1 MASEFSVGVIIGGI
15 VGSSFRSAVS
25 GTRRALDSLGDTS
38 RRLQERQNALTRA
51 TERYGQLGS
60 SRMQRL
66 NSELLRV
73 SRTMEQIE
81 RQQRRLSAVS
91 ATSDALKANRMA
103 LYGQGAETYA
113 IGRTLGAPVMA
124 SVKQYASFESQ
135 LRDIS
140 VTGDLDAKQE
150 RAIGLAI
157 RQASLKIN
165 QLQESLMGG
174 VGQLVADGMAP
185 EQAATFAE
193 MLGKTATATKA
204 DMTDLAKM
212 TYAFSDAL
220 KITDAKE
227 LEQAFGMAATGAKLG
242 SFELKDMAKA
252 LPGMT
257 KAFAARGITGKEAI
271 MEIVSSLEVG
281 KGSGSAEEAVTNMS
295 NWLAAMGR
303 NDTIQKYAKA
313 GINYQKSM
321 QNLVAQGFS
330 QYESS
335 LMIANAFIDDKG
347 KAFVQQWEKAGAVGD
362 REGQQ
367 KLMESFG
374 LAEVFTDIQTV
385 NHLLSMRQ
393 GWDKYLSNKQ
403 EMKSPAAKNT
413 LSTDFTKQNDTL
425 EARWRRTQVG
435 FNEAAIS
442 IGESLRPA
450 LIQLGETFIPLMD
463 SVGKWIAANPQLVSG
478 TIKVVGALLA
488 FKMATIGLKLGL
500 NLLISPFVNVWKNA
514 VLLRA
519 NWLRLTLALGEGGKL
534 RWLVTGF
541 SAVARGARTL
551 GGVLSGGLVRG
562 IMIAGRAVLWIG
574 RALLM
579 NPIGLAITAVA
590 AAAYLIYRNWGAVSS
605 WFKQRWADIKEA
617 FNGGVVGIG
626 KLLINWSPVG
636 LLRLTLALG
645 EGGKLRW
652 LVTGFS
658 AVARGARTLGGVLS
672 GGLVRGIMIAGR
684 AVLWIGRALL
694 MNPIGLAITAVA
706 AAAYLIYRNWGA
718 VSSWFK
724 QRWADIKEAF
734 NGGVVGIGK
743 LLINWS
749 PVGLLRLTLALGE
762 GGKLRWL
769 VTGFSAVA
777 RGARTLGG
785 VLSGGLVRGI
795 MIAGRAVL
803 WIGRALLMNPIGL
816 AITAVA
822 AAAYL
827 IYRNW
832 GAVSSWF
839 KQRWADIKE
848 AFNGGVVGIGKLLIN
863 WSPVGLLYKAFAA
876 ALKYLGV
883 DLPAKFT
890 DFGGHLIDGLI
901 NGIKNKW
908 ESLKTTVTDMGDSV
922 GGWFKEKLG
931 IHSPSR
937 VFMGFG
943 DNIAQGAAIGLQRT
957 TPQAVLAGQRMASEL
972 LPKMPV
978 SIQGPKILD
987 NTSDVRFSMPSLD
1000 INGFMSSAKNALGAV
1015 INSLSSM
1022 SAIPLSTR
1030 ASLLPGQR
1038 LANEMTPD
1046 VPRIPSPEIM
1056 AAGYSGRGAAATGG
1070 GTSGG
1075 IQVSFNPQFFLNGK
1089 ETAAPDGLTGAL
1101 NMSLH
1106 ELEKMLERLLAQQQ
1120 RRRYS

>member
-66 NSELLRV
+66 NSDLLRV

-617 FNGGVVGIG
+617 FNGGI
-626 KLLINWSPVG
+626 
-636 LLRLTLALG
+636 
-645 EGGKLRW
+645 
-652 LVTGFS
+652 
-658 AVARGARTLGGVLS
+658 
-672 GGLVRGIMIAGR
+672 
-684 AVLWIGRALL
+684 
-694 MNPIGLAITAVA
+694 
-706 AAAYLIYRNWGA
+706 
-718 VSSWFK
+718 
-724 QRWADIKEAF
+724 
-734 NGGVVGIGK
+734 
-743 LLINWS
+743 
-749 PVGLLRLTLALGE
+749 
-762 GGKLRWL
+762 
-769 VTGFSAVA
+769 
-777 RGARTLGG
+777 
-785 VLSGGLVRGI
+785 
-795 MIAGRAVL
+795 
-803 WIGRALLMNPIGL
+803 
-816 AITAVA
+816 
-822 AAAYL
+822 
-827 IYRNW
+827 
-832 GAVSSWF
+832 
-839 KQRWADIKE
+839 
-848 AFNGGVVGIGKLLIN
+848 VGIGKLLIN

-908 ESLKTTVTDMGDSV
+908 EALKTTVTDMGDSV

-957 TPQAVLAGQRMASEL
+957 TPQAALAGQRMASEL

-1056 AAGYSGRGAAATGG
+1056 AAGYSGRGAAASGG

-1075 IQVSFNPQFFLNGK
+1075 IKVSFNPQFFLNGK

>member
-66 NSELLRV
+66 NSDLLRV
-73 SRTMEQIE
+73 SRSMEQIE

-113 IGRTLGAPVMA
+113 IGRTLSAPVMA

-488 FKMATIGLKLGL
+488 FKIATIGLKLGL

-514 VLLRA
+514 VLLRT

-605 WFKQRWADIKEA
+605 WFKQRW
-617 FNGGVVGIG
+617 
-626 KLLINWSPVG
+626 
-636 LLRLTLALG
+636 T
-645 EGGKLRW
+645 
-652 LVTGFS
+652 
-658 AVARGARTLGGVLS
+658 
-672 GGLVRGIMIAGR
+672 
-684 AVLWIGRALL
+684 
-694 MNPIGLAITAVA
+694 
-706 AAAYLIYRNWGA
+706 
-718 VSSWFK
+718 
-724 QRWADIKEAF
+724 
-734 NGGVVGIGK
+734 
-743 LLINWS
+743 
-749 PVGLLRLTLALGE
+749 
-762 GGKLRWL
+762 
-769 VTGFSAVA
+769 
-777 RGARTLGG
+777 
-785 VLSGGLVRGI
+785 
-795 MIAGRAVL
+795 
-803 WIGRALLMNPIGL
+803 
-816 AITAVA
+816 
-822 AAAYL
+822 
-827 IYRNW
+827 
-832 GAVSSWF
+832 
-839 KQRWADIKE
+839 DIKE

-957 TPQAVLAGQRMASEL
+957 TPQAALAGQRMASEL

-1000 INGFMSSAKNALGAV
+1000 INEFMSSAKNALGAV

-1056 AAGYSGRGAAATGG
+1056 AAGYSGRGAAASGG

-1075 IQVSFNPQFFLNGK
+1075 IKVSFNPQFFLNGK

>member
-403 EMKSPAAKNT
+403 EMKSPTAQNT

-519 NWLRLTLALGEGGKL
+519 NWLRLSLALGEGGKL

-590 AAAYLIYRNWGAVSS
+590 AAAYLIYRNWGAVSN
-605 WFKQRWADIKEA
+605 WFKQRWADIKTA
-617 FNGGVVGIG
+617 FNGGIVGIG
-626 KLLINWSPVG
+626 KLL
-636 LLRLTLALG
+636 L
-645 EGGKLRW
+645 
-652 LVTGFS
+652 
-658 AVARGARTLGGVLS
+658 
-672 GGLVRGIMIAGR
+672 
-684 AVLWIGRALL
+684 
-694 MNPIGLAITAVA
+694 
-706 AAAYLIYRNWGA
+706 
-718 VSSWFK
+718 
-724 QRWADIKEAF
+724 
-734 NGGVVGIGK
+734 
-743 LLINWS
+743 
-749 PVGLLRLTLALGE
+749 
-762 GGKLRWL
+762 
-769 VTGFSAVA
+769 
-777 RGARTLGG
+777 
-785 VLSGGLVRGI
+785 
-795 MIAGRAVL
+795 
-803 WIGRALLMNPIGL
+803 
-816 AITAVA
+816 
-822 AAAYL
+822 
-827 IYRNW
+827 
-832 GAVSSWF
+832 
-839 KQRWADIKE
+839 
-848 AFNGGVVGIGKLLIN
+848 N
-863 WSPVGLLYKAFAA
+863 WSPVGLLYKAFAG
-876 ALKYLGV
+876 ALKYLGI
-883 DLPAKFT
+883 DLPAQFT
-890 DFGGHLIDGLI
+890 DFGGHLIDGLV

-908 ESLKTTVTDMGDSV
+908 ESVKSTVSDLGDNV

-943 DNIAQGAAIGLQRT
+943 DNIAQGASIGIKRT
-957 TPQAVLAGQRMASEL
+957 TPAAALAGQQMANQL
-972 LPKMPV
+972 FPNTPP
-978 SIQGPKILD
+978 SIQGPKIID
-987 NTSDVRFSMPSLD
+987 NTSGFRLGMPSLD
-1000 INGFMSSAKNALGAV
+1000 TDGLLSSARDKLGGV

-1022 SAIPLSTR
+1022 PAIRLSTAATALPEQRR
-1030 ASLLPGQR
+1030 AGEINQNAYSLPSPDISGLLSFARNAFGELINSLSPMPAMRIPAAAPTLTGQR
-1038 LANEMTPD
+1038 IANEMTPD

-1056 AAGYSGRGAAATGG
+1056 AAGYSGHGAASTGG

>member
-66 NSELLRV
+66 NSDLLRV

-140 VTGDLDAKQE
+140 VTGDLDSRQE
-150 RAIGLAI
+150 QAIGTAI
-157 RQASLKIN
+157 RRASLQVN
-165 QLQESLMGG
+165 QLQESLLGG
-174 VGQLVADGMAP
+174 VGQLVADGMNP
-185 EQAATFAE
+185 QQAATFAG
-193 MLGKTATATKA
+193 MLGKAATATKA

-227 LEQAFGMAATGAKLG
+227 LEQAFGIAATGAKLG

-252 LPGMT
+252 LPGMA
-257 KAFAARGITGKEAI
+257 KAFAARGIYGKDAI
-271 MEIVSSLEVG
+271 TQIVASLEVG

-303 NDTIQKYAKA
+303 GDTIQKYAKA
-313 GINYQKSM
+313 GVDYQGSM
-321 QNLVAQGFS
+321 QNYVAQGFS
-330 QYESS
+330 QYEAS
-335 LMIANAFIDDKG
+335 LMIANRFIDGKG
-347 KAFVQQWEKAGAVGD
+347 KAFLQQWKAAGSRGD
-362 REGQQ
+362 QEGQQ

-393 GWDKYLSNKQ
+393 GWDKYLSSKQ
-403 EMKSPAAKNT
+403 EMNTSSAMSTLDKDAAKQNNT
-413 LSTDFTKQNDTL
+413 L
-425 EARWRRTQVG
+425 EGRWRRTQIG

-478 TIKVVGALLA
+478 TIKVVGELLA

-514 VLLRA
+514 VILRA

-590 AAAYLIYRNWGAVSS
+590 AAAYLIYRNWGAVSN

-617 FNGGVVGIG
+617 FNGGIVGIG
-626 KLLINWSPVG
+626 K
-636 LLRLTLALG
+636 
-645 EGGKLRW
+645 
-652 LVTGFS
+652 
-658 AVARGARTLGGVLS
+658 
-672 GGLVRGIMIAGR
+672 
-684 AVLWIGRALL
+684 
-694 MNPIGLAITAVA
+694 
-706 AAAYLIYRNWGA
+706 
-718 VSSWFK
+718 
-724 QRWADIKEAF
+724 Q
-734 NGGVVGIGK
+734 
-743 LLINWS
+743 
-749 PVGLLRLTLALGE
+749 
-762 GGKLRWL
+762 
-769 VTGFSAVA
+769 
-777 RGARTLGG
+777 
-785 VLSGGLVRGI
+785 
-795 MIAGRAVL
+795 
-803 WIGRALLMNPIGL
+803 
-816 AITAVA
+816 
-822 AAAYL
+822 
-827 IYRNW
+827 
-832 GAVSSWF
+832 
-839 KQRWADIKE
+839 
-848 AFNGGVVGIGKLLIN
+848 LIN

-957 TPQAVLAGQRMASEL
+957 TPQAALAGQRMASEL

-1000 INGFMSSAKNALGAV
+1000 INGFMSSAKNVLGAV
-1015 INSLSSM
+1015 TNSLSAM
-1022 SAIPLSTR
+1022 PAIPLSTR

-1046 VPRIPSPEIM
+1046 IPRIPSPEIM
-1056 AAGYSGRGAAATGG
+1056 AAGYSDRGAAASGG

-1075 IQVSFNPQFFLNGK
+1075 IKVSFNPQFFLNGK

>member
-403 EMKSPAAKNT
+403 EMKSPTAQNT

-579 NPIGLAITAVA
+579 NPIGLAITAVS

-617 FNGGVVGIG
+617 FNGGI
-626 KLLINWSPVG
+626 
-636 LLRLTLALG
+636 
-645 EGGKLRW
+645 
-652 LVTGFS
+652 
-658 AVARGARTLGGVLS
+658 
-672 GGLVRGIMIAGR
+672 
-684 AVLWIGRALL
+684 
-694 MNPIGLAITAVA
+694 
-706 AAAYLIYRNWGA
+706 
-718 VSSWFK
+718 
-724 QRWADIKEAF
+724 
-734 NGGVVGIGK
+734 
-743 LLINWS
+743 
-749 PVGLLRLTLALGE
+749 
-762 GGKLRWL
+762 
-769 VTGFSAVA
+769 
-777 RGARTLGG
+777 
-785 VLSGGLVRGI
+785 
-795 MIAGRAVL
+795 
-803 WIGRALLMNPIGL
+803 
-816 AITAVA
+816 
-822 AAAYL
+822 
-827 IYRNW
+827 
-832 GAVSSWF
+832 
-839 KQRWADIKE
+839 
-848 AFNGGVVGIGKLLIN
+848 VGIGKLLIN

-937 VFMGFG
+937 VFIGFG

-957 TPQAVLAGQRMASEL
+957 TPQAALAGQRMASEL

-1015 INSLSSM
+1015 IHSLSAM
-1022 SAIPLSTR
+1022 PAIPLSTSATLLSGQR
-1030 ASLLPGQR
+1030 LANEIYKAFAAALKYLGVDLPAKFTDFGGHLIDGLINGIKNKWESLKTTVTDMGDSVGGWFKEKLGIHSPSRVFIGFGDNIAQGAAIGLQRTTPQAALAGQRMASELLPKMPVSIQGPKILDNTSDVRFSMPSLDINGFMSSAKNALGAVIHSLSAMPAIPLSTSATLLSGQR

-1056 AAGYSGRGAAATGG
+1056 AAGYSGRGAAASGG

-1089 ETAAPDGLTGAL
+1089 ETAAPAGLTGAL

-1106 ELEKMLERLLAQQQ
+1106 ELEKMLERLLAQKQ
-1120 RRRYS
+1120 RRGYE

>member
-103 LYGQGAETYA
+103 LYGQGAETYGIA
-113 IGRTLGAPVMA
+113 RTLGAPVMA
-124 SVKQYASFESQ
+124 SVKQYSSFESQ

-140 VTGDLDAKQE
+140 VTGDLDSRQE
-150 RAIGLAI
+150 QAIGTAI
-157 RQASLKIN
+157 RRASLQVN
-165 QLQESLMGG
+165 QLQESLLSG
-174 VGQLVADGMAP
+174 VGQLVADGMNP
-185 EQAATFAE
+185 QQAATFAG
-193 MLGKTATATKA
+193 MLGKAATATKA

-227 LEQAFGMAATGAKLG
+227 LEQAFGIAATGAKLG

-252 LPGMT
+252 LPGMA

-271 MEIVSSLEVG
+271 MQIVSSLEVG

-321 QNLVAQGFS
+321 QNLVSKGFS

-347 KAFVQQWEKAGAVGD
+347 KAFVQQWNAAKDSGD
-362 REGQQ
+362 QEGQQ

-403 EMKSPAAKNT
+403 EMNSPSAKNT
-413 LSTDFTKQNDTL
+413 LDTDAEKQNATL
-425 EARWRRTQVG
+425 EGHWRRTKIA
-435 FNEAAIS
+435 FNETAIS
-442 IGESLRPA
+442 IGESLRPS
-450 LIQLGETFIPLMD
+450 LIQLSETFIPLMD

-519 NWLRLTLALGEGGKL
+519 NWLRLSLALGEGGKL

-590 AAAYLIYRNWGAVSS
+590 AAAYLIYRNWGAVSN
-605 WFKQRWADIKEA
+605 WFKQRWADIKTA
-617 FNGGVVGIG
+617 FNGGIVGIG
-626 KLLINWSPVG
+626 KLL
-636 LLRLTLALG
+636 L
-645 EGGKLRW
+645 
-652 LVTGFS
+652 
-658 AVARGARTLGGVLS
+658 
-672 GGLVRGIMIAGR
+672 
-684 AVLWIGRALL
+684 
-694 MNPIGLAITAVA
+694 
-706 AAAYLIYRNWGA
+706 
-718 VSSWFK
+718 
-724 QRWADIKEAF
+724 
-734 NGGVVGIGK
+734 
-743 LLINWS
+743 
-749 PVGLLRLTLALGE
+749 
-762 GGKLRWL
+762 
-769 VTGFSAVA
+769 
-777 RGARTLGG
+777 
-785 VLSGGLVRGI
+785 
-795 MIAGRAVL
+795 
-803 WIGRALLMNPIGL
+803 
-816 AITAVA
+816 
-822 AAAYL
+822 
-827 IYRNW
+827 
-832 GAVSSWF
+832 
-839 KQRWADIKE
+839 
-848 AFNGGVVGIGKLLIN
+848 N
-863 WSPVGLLYKAFAA
+863 WSPVGLLYKAFAG
-876 ALKYLGV
+876 ALKYLGI
-883 DLPAKFT
+883 DLPAQFT
-890 DFGGHLIDGLI
+890 DFGGHLIDGLV

-908 ESLKTTVTDMGDSV
+908 ESVKSTVSDLGDNV

-943 DNIAQGAAIGLQRT
+943 DNIAQGASIGIKRT
-957 TPQAVLAGQRMASEL
+957 TPAAALAGQQMANQL
-972 LPKMPV
+972 FPNTPP
-978 SIQGPKILD
+978 SIQGPKIID
-987 NTSDVRFSMPSLD
+987 NTSGFRLGMPSLD
-1000 INGFMSSAKNALGAV
+1000 TDGLLSSARDKLGGV

-1022 SAIPLSTR
+1022 PAIRLSTAATALPEQRR
-1030 ASLLPGQR
+1030 AGEINQNAYSLPSPDISGLLSFARNAFGELINSLSPMPAMRIPAAAPTLTGQR
-1038 LANEMTPD
+1038 IANEMTPD

-1056 AAGYSGRGAAATGG
+1056 AAGYSGHGAASTGG